1 MDTPFVY
8 NRPVSGRNFIG
19 RKTEVPVLANLL
31 REGEN
36 VVMYEPPKSGKDSLL
51 QQVFYDMKLSGMQFN
66 IASLSLLGV
75 RSINDFCLGLGT
87 SLLRLFGASTDEY
100 RVLVAETLGK
110 THFVFDEQVY
120 ETTGSILALGWDLD
134 DDDIRALVALPYRL
148 ARRSGRK
155 LYVCIDEFQNVMLTE
170 DGDRL
175 CALIQEVFKSR
186 TADDRAF
193 ATYILY
199 GSQVN
204 AMKEIFA
211 RRKLFFR
218 QVERVEF
225 NPVEAKDIVES
236 VNRGFLSSGKVID
249 KELLLGACN
258 LLRSNI
264 YYINF
269 FASICDSLSKGYIME
284 PVLMEALS
292 DLLAIH
298 EPSFRAVMSDLTTFQ
313 VNLLRAIV
321 DGHTR
326 FSSAEVIRNY
336 SLNSS
341 ANVRRLKDA
350 LCKKEIITFDE
361 DDNPHII
368 DPLFEYWVTRT
379 YFGKKQE

>member
-170 DGDRL
+170 DGDLL

-379 YFGKKQE
+379 YFGKKQD

>member
-31 REGEN
+31 N

-155 LYVCIDEFQNVMLTE
+155 LYVCIDEFQNVLLTE

-175 CALIQEVFKSR
+175 CTLMQEVFKSR

-199 GSQVN
+199 GSRVN

-236 VNRGFLSSGKVID
+236 INRGFLSSGKVID

-379 YFGKKQE
+379 YFGKKQD